1 MPYNFEE
8 KFKSYY
14 NSFENE
20 LINYIKSLD
29 IQISPTLKESI
40 VYSILGGGKRL
51 RPILGMATADLLG
64 VDFNDV
70 KYLFI
75 ALELIQAYS
84 LVHDDLPAMDNDDY
98 RRGKLSTHKKFG
110 EAIGIL
116 AGDAMLNLAMETALL
131 SVKID
136 NNYLDAM
143 RLIFN
148 YSGYNGM
155 VYGQVLD
162 LENENKPKSNQ
173 LTLHEIFMNKTVKMF
188 KAPLLVSSICSNKK
202 YYEQLN
208 EYGEN
213 LGLAFQIQDD
223 ILDVEGSLETI
234 GKTPQKDENSDKLTS
249 IKIFGLEGAKIKA
262 NELFANA
269 IKSIENLPNN
279 NFLTDFVNKL
289 NKRKY

>member
-29 IQISPTLKESI
+29 TQIYPTLKESI

-136 NNYLDAM
+136 DNYLDAL

-162 LENENKPKSNQ
+162 LENENRPKSNQ
-173 LTLHEIFMNKTVKMF
+173 LTLHEIFINKTVKMF
-188 KAPLLVSSICSNKK
+188 KAPLLVSSICANKK

-279 NFLTDFVNKL
+279 NFLTDFANKL